1 MWSDEAHFEV
11 SSRKNGTYIY
21 RLKSEI
27 NQLFN
32 FIPRVQGGRGGCVS
46 VWGCISGGA
55 HGPLVVHNDR
65 LNGPAY
71 IKVIKEALPCFIQNA
86 FDKSNTDWKLL
97 NTKSGMTSRTTEL
110 KECIIPIHFPSESS
124 DEDEV
129 LRAETDPLLTNQTE
143 KNQEDKF
150 NTGSDTPS
158 TNEAKEEAP
167 AAELDTGLDKIQS
180 GWTIHENPMETLVM
194 ESSTSPTVDI
204 RHVNVIANR
213 SIDPQQHSGKFK
225 LKLMSIHRKPTSNVL
240 GALTLQF

>member
-1 MWSDEAHFEV
+1 RSNSCSSVFNGPIVELDMQRLTFGKEHEHWLDEWNNVMWSDEAHFEV

-86 FDKSNTDWKLL
+86 FDKSNTDWVYMQD
-97 NTKSGMTSRTTEL
+97 NAACHTSKYKVAIEGGTLTIAIVLIETREVIRRGDHILIATL
-110 KECIIPIHFPSESS
+110 K
-124 DEDEV
+124 
-129 LRAETDPLLTNQTE
+129 
-143 KNQEDKF
+143 
-150 NTGSDTPS
+150 
-158 TNEAKEEAP
+158 
-167 AAELDTGLDKIQS
+167 
-180 GWTIHENPMETLVM
+180 
-194 ESSTSPTVDI
+194 
-204 RHVNVIANR
+204 
-213 SIDPQQHSGKFK
+213 
-225 LKLMSIHRKPTSNVL
+225 
-240 GALTLQF
+240 